1 MLIKFLFQN
10 IKRGIFRSV
19 IFLYLKIDF
28 HISRFSTLKKKK
40 QIESTAKK
48 NMFLIELKSLEDL
61 KNLKKVILW
70 PNKENL

>member
-1 MLIKFLFQN
+1 M
-10 IKRGIFRSV
+10 

-61 KNLKKVILW
+61 KPEKGHIVAK
-70 PNKENL
+70 